1 MTHVIVNQC
10 CAEPS
15 QAHAVPTGHPA
26 LKRYACLPSVV
37 ILDTRWHH
45 TITHWFISIDRLSK
59 KKKTLEEQ
67 EKIVSGENQMV
78 VKVFLKKYLNLVK
91 IRQISANITEA
102 YHRDISMHLGWQLTK
117 KLQCMM
123 YRMMYSYPF
132 FNFLNIYIF
141 GLKVT
146 SGWDLINTIKI
157 YTIIKQDWSMGSNI
171 SMVGCRLLGEGFM
184 SCNTR

>member
-1 MTHVIVNQC
+1 MQNPVRLMLFPLVIRLWRGMHVCHLLLFWTPAGTIQWHID
-10 CAEPS
+10 S
-15 QAHAVPTGHPA
+15 YLLTGCP
-26 LKRYACLPSVV
+26 KK
-37 ILDTRWHH
+37 
-45 TITHWFISIDRLSK
+45 K

-78 VKVFLKKYLNLVK
+78 IKVHLKKYLNLVK
-91 IRQISANITEA
+91 IRQISATITEA
-102 YHRDISMHLGWQLTK
+102 YHKDISIMHLGWQLTK

-123 YRMMYSYPF
+123 YRMMYCYPF
-132 FNFLNIYIF
+132 FNFLNIYII

-157 YTIIKQDWSMGSNI
+157 YTIIKQDWGMGNNI
-171 SMVGCRLLGEGFM
+171 SMVGCRLVGEGFM